1 MTAQIELV
9 DASADREGPRPRPS
23 LPGPVSR
30 WARRMT
36 DNIVVLYVLSITVA
50 VVITLLLVMLVGGS
64 PWAAVQAFF
73 RGSVSSSYALSETIT
88 MAVPVLIVA
97 IGTLASVRAGMFNI
111 GQGGQMELGAMC
123 AAFVA
128 LKLHGPAPLLLG
140 AALAAGIAGGAVWA
154 AIAGAFKFLRNVD
167 VVISTLLLGYVANEI
182 LTYAVN
188 HVSWLE
194 YSFNGQG
201 ESSYSAALP
210 ASLHLPIIGSTE
222 GFSVNLGF
230 FIGLAVFAA
239 VTVLIQRGT
248 WGFRLRIAGQNP
260 VVGRHLG
267 IRMWVVAGAALV
279 LSGALAGLGGG
290 VLLTGSVF
298 RVQAGFNNGIPTQGL
313 LAALVVRDRPLLLLP
328 ICLFFG
334 MIQTGGDALLSTGV
348 PFYLGQILQALLV
361 FAAVFP
367 AVYKQRQAW
376 SRDLHRAGVLGLR
389 PLEEA
394 A

>member
-1 MTAQIELV
+1 VTAQIDVIEAPPDL
-9 DASADREGPRPRPS
+9 GQ
-23 LPGPVSR
+23 PGGKQKPFGR
-30 WARRMT
+30 ALDLLRRVT
-36 DNIVVLYVLSITVA
+36 DNIVALYTLSILVA
-50 VVITLLLVMLVGGS
+50 LLITLLLVMLVGGS
-64 PWAAVQAFF
+64 PLGAIEAFY
-73 RGSVSSSYALSETIT
+73 RGSISNSSAVSETIAA
-88 MAVPVLIVA
+88 AVPVLIVA

-128 LKLHGPAPLLLG
+128 LKLHGPAPLLL
-140 AALAAGIAGGAVWA
+140 AASIAAGVLGGALWA
-154 AIAGAFKFLRNVD
+154 AIAGALKFTRNVD

-182 LTYAVN
+182 LTFAVN

-194 YSFNGQG
+194 YSYHGQG

-210 ASLHLPIIGSTE
+210 AKLHLPLFGSAN
-222 GFSVNLGF
+222 GFGVNLGL
-230 FIGLAVFAA
+230 FIGLAVFAL
-239 VTVLIQRGT
+239 VTLLIQRGT
-248 WGFRLRIAGQNP
+248 WGFRLRIAGQNQA
-260 VVGRHLG
+260 VGRHLG
-267 IRMWVVAGAALV
+267 IRMWAVAGAALV
-279 LSGALAGLGGG
+279 LSGALAGLAGG

-376 SRDLHRAGVLGLR
+376 WRDLRRAQVLGLP
-389 PLEEA
+389 PLEDA
-394 A
+394 